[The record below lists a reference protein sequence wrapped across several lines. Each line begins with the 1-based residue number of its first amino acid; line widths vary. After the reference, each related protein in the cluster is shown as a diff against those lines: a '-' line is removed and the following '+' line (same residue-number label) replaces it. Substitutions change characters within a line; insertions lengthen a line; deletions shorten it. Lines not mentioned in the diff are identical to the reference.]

1 MNSFHLFDFLPIW
14 VIFLGLLVFIL
25 ISTWMGV
32 AFVRS
37 RKDSNKG
44 TELGHLNA
52 VVGAILGL
60 VAFILAFSFSLVIS
74 RFDARKE
81 YLLQEVN
88 AIETTWF
95 RTGLISEPQCSNVK
109 ELLLEFVRLRIESAK
124 QPEKL
129 QEIIDQSN
137 LIQQKIWHH
146 VTELS
151 KNEQRND
158 AFNALF
164 VEAVNEMFDN
174 QTKRVTVTLTYRI
187 PTLIWVLFFFLLMI
201 AMFAVGYL
209 FGKKK
214 QIDWNVILALAL
226 AFSAV
231 VCVIIDLDSS
241 STGGLIRINYEPI
254 FDLYERLL
262 NG

>member
-14 VIFLGLLVFIL
+14 IIFFGLLVFIL
-25 ISTWMGV
+25 ICTWMGV

-37 RKDSNKG
+37 RKDSNKV

-60 VAFILAFSFSLVIS
+60 VAFILALSFSLATS
-74 RFDARKE
+74 RFDARKA

-95 RTGLISEPQCSNVK
+95 RTGLISEPQRSNVK
-109 ELLLEFVRLRIESAK
+109 ELLLELVRLRIESAK

-129 QEIIDQSN
+129 QEIIGQSN
-137 LIQQKIWHH
+137 LVQQKIWYH

-164 VEAVNEMFDN
+164 VEAVNEMFDD
-174 QTKRVTVTLTYRI
+174 QTKRLTVTINQQI
-187 PTLIWVLFFFLLMI
+187 PPLMWALFFLLLMI

-214 QIDWNVILALAL
+214 HIDWNVILALAL

-231 VCVIIDLDSS
+231 VCVIIDLESNS
-241 STGGLIRINYEPI
+241 PGGLIRINYEPI
-254 FDLYERLL
+254 FELYERLL